1 MNNYKSVKVDGK
13 KTDEHRNVM
22 EAHLGRKLTAKEI
35 VHHRD
40 GDKRNNDPENLLV
53 MSLSEHTKLHF
64 PDGPVHDGVAIN
76 AQIEARMKW
85 TKEKTLQLIAML
97 SVGSK
102 KVAIA
107 KCLGVNRKF
116 VHKIA
121 AKKSWVFE
129 YYGIPT

>member
-1 MNNYKSVKVDGK
+1 MYDYKAVKVNGK
-13 KTDEHRNVM
+13 KTDEHRHVM
-22 EAHLGRKLTAKEI
+22 ETHLGRKLTKKEV

-40 GDKRNNDPENLLV
+40 GVKRNNDPDNLEV

-64 PDGPVHDGVAIN
+64 PDGPPRNFATLT
-76 AQIEARMKW
+76 ARIEARMKW
-85 TKEKTLQLIAML
+85 SKEKTLQVITML

-107 KCLGVNRKF
+107 KCFGVNRKF

-129 YYGIPT
+129 YYGIPA